1 MKALSSLETSE
12 VFGGWKLFKKKVKV
26 TKSSTSSSSSSSS
39 SSNSDSSSD
48 SNGIS
53 AEEAKKL
60 CEKVG
65 AASDQT
71 PYKNIPIAEIC
82 SGAVENQK
90 KLVNKT
96 ADYLES
102 ICL

>member
-12 VFGGWKLFKKKVKV
+12 VFGGWKLFKKKVEV
-26 TKSSTSSSSSSSS
+26 TKSSASSSSSS

-65 AASDQT
+65 AASDLT

-102 ICL
+102 IGQ

>member
-12 VFGGWKLFKKKVKV
+12 VFGGWKLFKKKVEV
-26 TKSSTSSSSSSSS
+26 TKSSASSSSSS

-82 SGAVENQK
+82 SGAVENQE

-96 ADYLES
+96 ADYLKS
-102 ICL
+102 IGQ

>member
-1 MKALSSLETSE
+1 
-12 VFGGWKLFKKKVKV
+12 LFKKKVEV
-26 TKSSTSSSSSSSS
+26 TKSSASSSSSS

-82 SGAVENQK
+82 SGAVENQE

-96 ADYLES
+96 ADYLKS
-102 ICL
+102 IGQ

>member
-1 MKALSSLETSE
+1 METSE
-12 VFGGWKLFKKKVKV
+12 VFGGWKLFKKKVEV
-26 TKSSTSSSSSSSS
+26 TKSSASSSSSS

-82 SGAVENQK
+82 SGAVENQE

-96 ADYLES
+96 ADYLKS
-102 ICL
+102 IGQ